1 LVENCISCLG
11 PASFS
16 LLKNQLEATKIPKK
30 KIVLVDVI
38 AGARP
43 NLMKVSPLI
52 AALDKEAWAKVRF
65 ISTGQHSAD
74 SMFRNVAHSLK
85 LREPDQIFKN
95 VNGSQLQQLAMIV
108 NQYEELLDNAIS
120 DVCVVVGDVTSSL
133 ACAITAA
140 KMNIPVYH
148 VEAGLRSFDK
158 TMPEEINRLLID
170 VLSTVMYTPSKEA
183 TQNLLECGFSKESI
197 VFVGNIMIDAY
208 EGQKEEILKRNICKE
223 YKLHAGKYIVCTFH
237 RPSNVDNL
245 ESLNLI
251 MNQISQLSKILPVV
265 LPIHPRTKSKLEY
278 LSTSNIPGELNITI
292 IEPLNYIDFMSIVI
306 DSALVITDSGGI
318 QEETTYLGINCLT
331 VRPNTERPITIT
343 QGTNKLI
350 EISEI
355 QAAAIKV
362 LDSKSVN
369 RKKLENWDG
378 QTAARIVFDMKKR
391 LETLD

>member
-1 LVENCISCLG
+1 
-11 PASFS
+11 
-16 LLKNQLEATKIPKK
+16 
-30 KIVLVDVI
+30 
-38 AGARP
+38 
-43 NLMKVSPLI
+43 MKVSPLI
-52 AALDKEAWAKVRF
+52 AALDKQAWVKVRF

-74 SMFRNVAHSLK
+74 SMFQNVAHSLK
-85 LREPDQIFKN
+85 LREPVQIFKN

-108 NQYEELLDNAIS
+108 NQYEELLNNAIS

-170 VLSTVMYTPSKEA
+170 VLSTVMYTPSIEA

-251 MNQISQLSKILPVV
+251 MNQISQLSKILPIV
-265 LPIHPRTKSKLEY
+265 LPIHPRTKSNLEY
-278 LSTSNIPGELNITI
+278 LSTPNFPGELNIKI

-343 QGTNKLI
+343 QGTNQLI

-355 QAAAIKV
+355 QTAAIKV
-362 LDSKSVN
+362 LNSKSLD

-378 QTAARIVFDMKKR
+378 QTAARIVCDMKKR
-391 LETLD
+391 LSTWD

>member
-1 LVENCISCLG
+1 MGENYISCSG
-11 PASFS
+11 PANFL
-16 LLKNQLEATKIPKK
+16 LLKNQWEVTKIPKK
-30 KIVLVDVI
+30 EIVLVDVI

-52 AALDKEAWAKVRF
+52 AALDKQAWVKVRF

-108 NQYEELLDNAIS
+108 NQYEELLNNAIS

-170 VLSTVMYTPSKEA
+170 VLSTVMYTPSIEA
-183 TQNLLECGFSKESI
+183 TQNLLECGFSEESI
-197 VFVGNIMIDAY
+197 VFVGNIMIDAF
-208 EGQKEEILKRNICKE
+208 EGQKEEILKRNICEE
-223 YKLHAGKYIVCTFH
+223 YNLPAGKYIVCTFH
-237 RPSNVDNL
+237 RPSNVDNF

-251 MNQISQLSKILPVV
+251 MNQISELSSTMPIV
-265 LPIHPRTKSKLEY
+265 LPIHPRTKSNLKY
-278 LSTSNIPGELNITI
+278 LSTPHLPRELNIKI
-292 IEPLNYIDFMSIVI
+292 IEPLDYIDFMSIVI

-331 VRPNTERPITIT
+331 VRPNTERPITVT
-343 QGTNKLI
+343 QGTNQLI

-355 QAAAIKV
+355 KTAALTV
-362 LDSKSVN
+362 LNSKSLS

-378 QTAARIVFDMKKR
+378 HTASRIVCDMKKR
-391 LETLD
+391 LNTCN

>member
-1 LVENCISCLG
+1 MGENCISCSG
-11 PASFS
+11 PANFL
-16 LLKNQLEATKIPKK
+16 LLKNQWEVTKIPKK
-30 KIVLVDVI
+30 EIVLVDVI

-52 AALDKEAWAKVRF
+52 AALDKQAWVKVRF

-74 SMFRNVAHSLK
+74 SMFQNVAHSLK

-108 NQYEELLDNAIS
+108 NQYEELLNNAIS

-170 VLSTVMYTPSKEA
+170 VLSTVMYTPSIEA

-197 VFVGNIMIDAY
+197 VFVGNIMIDAF
-208 EGQKEEILKRNICKE
+208 EGQKEEILKRNISEE
-223 YKLHAGKYIVCTFH
+223 YNLHAGKYIVCTFH

-251 MNQISQLSKILPVV
+251 MNQISQLSKTLPIV

-278 LSTSNIPGELNITI
+278 LNISNFPGELNIKI

-331 VRPNTERPITIT
+331 VRPNTDRPITIT
-343 QGTNKLI
+343 QGTNQLI

-355 QAAAIKV
+355 KTAALTV
-362 LDSKSVN
+362 LNSKSLS

-378 QTAARIVFDMKKR
+378 QTASRIVCDMKKR
-391 LETLD
+391 LNTCN